1 MERRILKFNPRIED
15 IPEELRRVYN
25 NAFDIVGVDEVKFYS
40 KIVKIFFKSI
50 IRKDA
55 LNAVVISEPF
65 WLKTYGRWA
74 IDSVE
79 RVAYDCGLEF
89 WTVSHDS
96 DEFSYSVINA
106 GYPVEIKDYRS
117 VFTSV
122 VDWEKKI

>member
-15 IPEELRRVYN
+15 IPKEVRRAYN
-25 NAFDIVGVDEVKFYS
+25 TTFEIVGVDEIRVYS
-40 KIVKIFFKSI
+40 KIVKLFFKSI
-50 IRKDA
+50 IQVKG

-89 WTVSHDS
+89 WTVSS
-96 DEFSYSVINA
+96 ESNEFSYSVVNT
-106 GYPVEIKDYRS
+106 GYPVEVNEYRG
-117 VFTSV
+117 VFASLKN
-122 VDWEKKI
+122 WEKKI